1 MLDSVADFGGLG
13 DTITGTNDAGDLIN
27 LELLG
32 REYTFPITEEV
43 AGAFNISKRTVGRR
57 ITARIMRNETGA
69 VLFPG
74 EVVEVDLA
82 SGFAGLGK
90 TISLSGAGDRC
101 CLVVDPAVNATTG
114 VADDDLFYAIV
125 GGPCQV
131 KQPAAS
137 APTLVVGDVI
147 KAGASGRLAKGA
159 VGTDDGLI
167 LGTVVEADAVG
178 VEDSLID
185 VELAPV
191 WVY

>member
-13 DTITGTNDAGDLIN
+13 DTIQGKNDAGDLIN
-27 LELLG
+27 VQLQG
-32 REYTFPITEEV
+32 CEYTFPVTEEV
-43 AGAFNISKRTVGRR
+43 AAAFNMTKRTVGRR
-57 ITARIMRNETGA
+57 ITARILRNETGA
-69 VLFPG
+69 TLYPG

-101 CLVVDPAVNATTG
+101 CLVVDPAINATTG

-125 GGPCQV
+125 SGPAQV
-131 KQPAAS
+131 KQPASS

-167 LGTVVEADAVG
+167 LGTVLEADATG
-178 VEDSLID
+178 VEDALID
-185 VELAPV
+185 VDLAPV
-191 WVY
+191 WV